1 MTTTCA
7 DFRKSFDATTGS
19 WPESADYSN
28 SYCNERYQAADKGG
42 DCYPINY
49 SEMFNCTDPNS
60 WAYAGIFLC
69 MGFSILGAGL

>member
-1 MTTTCA
+1 MSTAACDNFRSTFSGTTN
-7 DFRKSFDATTGS
+7 S
-19 WPESADYSN
+19 WPENADYALSM
-28 SYCNERYQAADKGG
+28 CNERYSATEE
-42 DCYPINY
+42 CYPINY